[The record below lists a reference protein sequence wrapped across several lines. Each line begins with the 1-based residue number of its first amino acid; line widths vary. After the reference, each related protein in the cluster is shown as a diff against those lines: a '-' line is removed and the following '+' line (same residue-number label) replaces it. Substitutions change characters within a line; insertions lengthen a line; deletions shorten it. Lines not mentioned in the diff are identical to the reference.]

1 MRFDGG
7 MPESYRRPGWFTQN
21 VLNPTVRGLAKLGV
35 SLQGSRVLE
44 VRGRKS
50 GQVRETAV
58 NLLTHHGATYLYAP
72 RGVTE
77 WVLNLRAADGEC
89 ATRIGRKHEL
99 WVASEVTDVA
109 KYTGLVRAYLKAW
122 EWEVGAFMP
131 SGISADSSDEDLAG
145 LIDLRPGFLLTRR

>member
-1 MRFDGG
+1 MVVMAED
-7 MPESYRRPGWFTQN
+7 YQRPGWFTQN
-21 VLNPTVRGLAKLGV
+21 VFNPAVRGLTKLGV

-44 VRGRKS
+44 VRGRTS

-77 WVLNLRAADGEC
+77 WVRNVRAADGEC
-89 ATRIGRKHEL
+89 ATRLGRRRET
-99 WVASEVTDVA
+99 WTATEVTDPTEYV
-109 KYTGLVRAYLKAW
+109 GFVRAYLKAW

-131 SGISADSSDEDLAG
+131 SGISADSSDEELAG
-145 LIDLRPGFLLTRR
+145 LGGGRPAFRLVPR